1 MTNAERMVPYYFK
14 KILLL
19 AHCRRDDHSAQP
31 LRAWRGPSY
40 VAFMPD
46 VHNPKKVYNLSRAE

>member
-1 MTNAERMVPYYFK
+1 MTNAERMVPYFFK

-31 LRAWRGPSY
+31 LRAWRGSWHGCWHDDWVFGLLREEFSY
-40 VAFMPD
+40 
-46 VHNPKKVYNLSRAE
+46 